1 MSSAEKHLL
10 GASPLTTPAKG
21 LAPWRSYFF
30 FKRTSQFPDYLP
42 SLRKT
47 DSQRAS
53 PLIGWPA
60 RLTRKVRRG
69 GSAPILLAATLLLSA
84 CGFQPL
90 YGRGEGQ
97 VAAETLRQVRINPI
111 ADRSGQILR
120 GLLSD
125 RVQPK
130 GLERARYSLDINLA
144 EGVSEV
150 AVRRDAT
157 SSYSRLRLNGG
168 LVLTDLETR
177 QVVLSEPVRS
187 EIGYINQEGGYGTLL
202 AQNKARELA
211 VQDLANSISL
221 RLSAFLAQRGQ
232 AKP

>member
-1 MSSAEKHLL
+1 MARLIGRVASKGKMDSQ
-10 GASPLTTPAKG
+10 GASPLSGVGGRAPVIVA
-21 LAPWRSYFF
+21 LALTL
-30 FKRTSQFPDYLP
+30 TS
-42 SLRKT
+42 
-47 DSQRAS
+47 
-53 PLIGWPA
+53 
-60 RLTRKVRRG
+60 
-69 GSAPILLAATLLLSA
+69 

-97 VAAETLRQVRINPI
+97 VATETLRQIRINPI
-111 ADRSGQILR
+111 ADRPGQILR

-125 RVQPK
+125 RLQPK
-130 GLERARYSLDINLA
+130 GLERARYSLDVNLA

-157 SSYSRLRLNGG
+157 SNYSRLRLNGG
-168 LVLTDLETR
+168 IVLTDLETR

-202 AQNKARELA
+202 AQNEARERA
-211 VQDLANSISL
+211 VQDLANTISL

>member
-1 MSSAEKHLL
+1 M
-10 GASPLTTPAKG
+10 GG
-21 LAPWRSYFF
+21 
-30 FKRTSQFPDYLP
+30 
-42 SLRKT
+42 
-47 DSQRAS
+47 
-53 PLIGWPA
+53 
-60 RLTRKVRRG
+60 VR
-69 GSAPILLAATLLLSA
+69 GSAPILLAVALLLTA

-97 VAAETLRQVRINPI
+97 VAAGTLRQVRINPI
-111 ADRSGQILR
+111 ADRPGQILR

-125 RVQPK
+125 RLQPK
-130 GLERARYSLDINLA
+130 GLEQARYSLDINLA

-168 LVLTDLETR
+168 MVLTDLETR
-177 QVVLSEPVRS
+177 TVVLSEPVRS

-202 AQNKARELA
+202 AQNEARERA